1 MPLPLQCHYIC
12 ASNIA
17 KHHHFK
23 NSFNNRLSRKF
34 VVNDN
39 KISHHPSNALLHYP
53 VTLTSENQQQPEQ
66 CTVINDKSQGSVATQ
81 FKNGGNIYTVPT
93 VCYRSTVESA
103 LKEFL
108 KSDDIW

>member
-1 MPLPLQCHYIC
+1 
-12 ASNIA
+12 
-17 KHHHFK
+17 
-23 NSFNNRLSRKF
+23 
-34 VVNDN
+34 
-39 KISHHPSNALLHYP
+39 
-53 VTLTSENQQQPEQ
+53 
-66 CTVINDKSQGSVATQ
+66 VINDKSQGSVATR